1 MVDHRLTAAL
11 ASTLVLLRAQVISHH
26 IISLGNLIISNV
38 KARPQESL
46 RKHSTAGVE
55 SLGCLRAKDS
65 PALWRHFLMWAP
77 LSLPPFK
84 LLLFSVISFRNCSP
98 IQNWLSQYLIHIYV
112 IITYLFQG
120 CTCDGSLC
128 NNPQNTSYIFSH
140 ATTTTT
146 TTTTTSTTTTP
157 LIPTTTKVILTSLHY

>member
-1 MVDHRLTAAL
+1 MSCLCGRGGERKPFEIFKNVSMGNAFDFEDFEDFQKCFQGECTSADDGGSSVDCGAGIYTCLIARTSNLPP
-11 ASTLVLLRAQVISHH
+11 HH
-26 IISLGNLIISNV
+26 IIGQFAGYHVLIILNV

-98 IQNWLSQYLIHIYV
+98 KQN
-112 IITYLFQG
+112 
-120 CTCDGSLC
+120 
-128 NNPQNTSYIFSH
+128 
-140 ATTTTT
+140 
-146 TTTTTSTTTTP
+146 
-157 LIPTTTKVILTSLHY
+157 